1 MKPAVLCVT
10 RDLLPKGEGLI
21 PFSINSI
28 PNNHFHFINRSVAD
42 IKAEENENLFH
53 VAKNLPQILGYVVI
67 KCGEE
72 YLTYSRKKGA
82 EARLH
87 GSLSIGFGGHVD
99 ITDFGAEG
107 YKGALISSTER
118 ELKEELNL
126 EVILSE
132 DSFKNLLVDLK
143 NSVGEVH
150 VGLPLII
157 EIDDKDF
164 ITTDLNEISSPLWVL
179 KEDLVKDVNQFENWS
194 QILIES
200 FI

>member
-99 ITDFGAEG
+99 ITDFGEEG

>member
-99 ITDFGAEG
+99 ITDFGEEG
-107 YKGALISSTER
+107 YKGALISSTKR